1 MWHADRGG
9 AVLARTPRRC
19 QTVGVGPAIM
29 VVLLVVIIPVVVC
42 MSGAIA
48 AGGLGFL
55 LKKET
60 DEAFEGTELLTM
72 GEQG

>member
-1 MWHADRGG
+1 M
-9 AVLARTPRRC
+9 
-19 QTVGVGPAIM
+19 I
-29 VVLLVVIIPVVVC
+29 VVLFVLIPVVTC

-60 DEAFEGTELLTM
+60 DEAFEGTELLAM

>member
-1 MWHADRGG
+1 MTARGG
-9 AVLARTPRRC
+9 RSWPVVAGPGRLS
-19 QTVGVGPAIM
+19 GVGPAIM
-29 VVLLVVIIPVVVC
+29 IVLLLVIIPVVTC

-60 DEAFEGTELLTM
+60 DESFEGTELLTM

>member
-1 MWHADRGG
+1 
-9 AVLARTPRRC
+9 
-19 QTVGVGPAIM
+19 M
-29 VVLLVVIIPVVVC
+29 VVLLIVIIPVVTV

-60 DEAFEGTELLTM
+60 DEGFEGTELLTM

>member
-1 MWHADRGG
+1 
-9 AVLARTPRRC
+9 
-19 QTVGVGPAIM
+19 M
-29 VVLLVVIIPVVVC
+29 VILLILVIPVVTC

>member
-1 MWHADRGG
+1 
-9 AVLARTPRRC
+9 
-19 QTVGVGPAIM
+19 M
-29 VVLLVVIIPVVVC
+29 VVLLIVVIPVVTC

-60 DEAFEGTELLTM
+60 DEEFEGTELLAM

>member
-1 MWHADRGG
+1 
-9 AVLARTPRRC
+9 
-19 QTVGVGPAIM
+19 M
-29 VVLLVVIIPVVVC
+29 VVILLVIIPVVACAAGGV
-42 MSGAIA
+42 A

-60 DEAFEGTELLTM
+60 DEGFEGTEIMAM

>member
-1 MWHADRGG
+1 
-9 AVLARTPRRC
+9 
-19 QTVGVGPAIM
+19 M
-29 VVLLVVIIPVVVC
+29 VILLVLLIPVVTC

-48 AGGLGFL
+48 AAGLGYS

-60 DEAFEGTELLTM
+60 DEEFEGTELLTM

>member
-1 MWHADRGG
+1 
-9 AVLARTPRRC
+9 
-19 QTVGVGPAIM
+19 M
-29 VVLLVVIIPVVVC
+29 VILLVLIIPVVTC
-42 MSGAIA
+42 MSGALA

-60 DEAFEGTELLTM
+60 DEEFEGTEILVM

>member
-1 MWHADRGG
+1 M
-9 AVLARTPRRC
+9 
-19 QTVGVGPAIM
+19 I
-29 VVLLVVIIPVVVC
+29 VLLVVIIPVVTC

-48 AGGLGFL
+48 AGGLGYL

-60 DEAFEGTELLTM
+60 DEAFEGTELLAI

>member
-1 MWHADRGG
+1 
-9 AVLARTPRRC
+9 
-19 QTVGVGPAIM
+19 M
-29 VVLLVVIIPVVVC
+29 VILLVLIIPVVTC

-60 DEAFEGTELLTM
+60 DEEFEGTEILVM

>member
-1 MWHADRGG
+1 
-9 AVLARTPRRC
+9 
-19 QTVGVGPAIM
+19 M
-29 VVLLVVIIPVVVC
+29 VILLIIIIIPVVTC

-60 DEAFEGTELLTM
+60 DEEFEGTEILVM